1 MVEAYGVETRPEG
14 PKEVKKSNKG
24 FFSLVIILLLLASST
39 WGLALNANWRQA
51 LYTPFKETSL
61 PSPIEI
67 EEEASFPS
75 LVEIGKEISLPSP
88 VETEEVYQ
96 PPKELTITY
105 FDVGQGLGH
114 LIQIPSGKVIMYDA
128 GEGADPDHKYTKY
141 RNAGVK
147 AILPVL
153 RGEHIKRIDVIVG
166 SHPHS
171 DHLGGFLLILSSD
184 EFEVKEVLDPGMVH
198 STPSYNAFLDLIERK
213 GIPYRIVRD
222 GDILDWGRDVF
233 VQVLSPPKGELWDHT
248 NDNSV
253 TIKLVYGKTSF
264 LFTGD
269 IEKEAINRL
278 IDVYGPRIKADV
290 IQVPHHGSN
299 TSNDRNFISLVGAAH
314 AVTSGTGGEPFGHP
328 TPETVKRY
336 REIGAQVH
344 QTHLDGNITI
354 MSDGKNISVKTTTLR
369 CYYRLLSVA
378 F

>member
-1 MVEAYGVETRPEG
+1 MIKAYGVEKG
-14 PKEVKKSNKG
+14 PVKKSNKG
-24 FFSLVIILLLLASST
+24 FFSLVIILFLFASAT

-51 LYTPFKETSL
+51 LYTSFKKTPLPSPVEIEEETSL
-61 PSPIEI
+61 PSP
-67 EEEASFPS
+67 
-75 LVEIGKEISLPSP
+75 VEIGKDIPLPSP
-88 VETEEVYQ
+88 IETEEVYQ

-128 GEGADPDHKYTKY
+128 GEGADPDYKYTKY
-141 RNAGVK
+141 RGAGEK
-147 AILPVL
+147 AVLPVL
-153 RGEHIKRIDVIVG
+153 RGEHIKKIDCIVG

-171 DHLGGFLLILSSD
+171 DHLGGFLPILSSD
-184 EFEVKEVLDPGMVH
+184 EFEIGKVLDPGMVH
-198 STPSYNAFLDLIERK
+198 STSTYNAFLALIEK
-213 GIPYRIVRD
+213 KKIPYRIVWD
-222 GDILDWGRDVF
+222 GDILDWGPDVF
-233 VQVLSPPKGELWDHT
+233 VQVLSPPKGELWTHT

-269 IEKEAINRL
+269 IEKAAINRL
-278 IDVYGPRIKADV
+278 IDEYGPRIKADV

-299 TSNDRNFISLVGAAH
+299 TSNDRDFIRLVGASH

-328 TPETVKRY
+328 TPETVKRW

-354 MSDGKNISVKTTTLR
+354 MSDGKNIWVRTVR
-369 CYYRLLSVA
+369 
-378 F
+378 